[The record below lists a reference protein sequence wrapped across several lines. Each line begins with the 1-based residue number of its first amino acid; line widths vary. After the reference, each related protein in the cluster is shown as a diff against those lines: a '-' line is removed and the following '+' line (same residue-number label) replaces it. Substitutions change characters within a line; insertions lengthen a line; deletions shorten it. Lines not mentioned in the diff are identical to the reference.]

1 MRIEKRDNKV
11 YLTESDYDFFEPR
24 IIISFWEVNI
34 DQSLIPDNAYLEK
47 LGNAY
52 IINTGWKII
61 PLSITEFPTFTEF
74 IAVKPPR
81 KTGYNWHNG
90 QWRKG

>member
-1 MRIEKRDNKV
+1 MRIEKRNNKV
-11 YLTESDYDFFEPR
+11 YLVESSEDWDNPR
-24 IIISFWEVNI
+24 IIMSFWEVNI
-34 DQSLIPDNAYLEK
+34 EQSLIPDNSYLEK

-74 IAVKPPR
+74 IPIKSPK
-81 KTGYNWHNG
+81 KTGYKWQYG
-90 QWRKG
+90 KWEKI